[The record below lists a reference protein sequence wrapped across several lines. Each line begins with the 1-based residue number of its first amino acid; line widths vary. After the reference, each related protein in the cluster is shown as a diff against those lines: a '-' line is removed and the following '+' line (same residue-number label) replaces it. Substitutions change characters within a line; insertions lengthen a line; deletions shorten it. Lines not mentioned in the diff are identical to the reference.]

1 MLKRY
6 KRIVLFLVMSSSSMA
21 QSTQGI
27 DEVFQDFMRSDF
39 LIGVTDTLPNLFYS
53 DTILLKSSLLQEIE
67 AVTDSSYGF
76 PVNVSVH
83 KWKLFD
89 FSIPRKL
96 SNSSIEVIIEKQ
108 SFGRYDVFISI
119 PFINSEGSVRMIGG
133 CQHDDSHF
141 VAGAVYS
148 IKERK
153 GVVVYRD
160 CYYWLHLNY
169 SIGTFL

>member
-6 KRIVLFLVMSSSSMA
+6 KSLVLFLAMSCSLMA
-21 QSTQGI
+21 QSTKGI

-53 DTILLKSSLLQEIE
+53 DSILLKSSLLQEVG

-89 FSIPRKL
+89 FSMPRKA
-96 SNSSIEVIIEKQ
+96 SNSSVEISIEKRW
-108 SFGRYDVFISI
+108 FGRYDVLISI
-119 PFINSEGSVRMIGG
+119 PLLNPQGSVRTIGR
-133 CQHDDSHF
+133 CKHDDSHY
-141 VAGAVYS
+141 VAGASYS
-148 IKERK
+148 LKERK
-153 GVVVYRD
+153 GVVIVMD
-160 CYYWLHLNY
+160 CYYWLYLNY